1 MYSLIV
7 VFEKIHW
14 STSLGGAYERMNALS
29 RGEGVNLCRIF
40 AKYIGLYCT
49 ALHCSALERE
59 GGEGRYVPHYKLQP
73 TALHC
78 SELSCIEGKGG
89 GGGIMGLIINC
100 TPSLSQMH

>member
-40 AKYIGLYCT
+40 AKCIGLYCT
-49 ALHCSALERE
+49 ALRIVVHWKERE
-59 GGEGRYVPHYKLQP
+59 ERGVM
-73 TALHC
+73 C
-78 SELSCIEGKGG
+78 
-89 GGGIMGLIINC
+89 LIINC
-100 TPSLSQMH
+100 NPLHCIVQNCRVSKEKEEEEA